1 MAYDAEQTRQEL
13 LTAATAEFAEH
24 GLAGARVDR
33 IAAAAGVNKQRI
45 YGHFGSKDE
54 LFDAVLARTMRE
66 AAASK
71 PLQPDETPGGY
82 IARTFDFHREQ
93 PELLQL
99 LMWEAL
105 SRPVASAVADTE
117 RREHYD
123 EKINSMMAMAGLED
137 QDARFALFTVLA
149 LSTYAHAFPQVT
161 ALIMGQGHAGDE
173 LRSRLAESLDRLLGF
188 DRSD

>member
-105 SRPVASAVADTE
+105 SRPVASAVTDTE
-117 RREHYD
+117 RQDHYD
-123 EKINSMMAMAGLED
+123 EKIKSMMVMAGLQEP
-137 QDARFALFTVLA
+137 DARFVPFTVLA
-149 LSTYAHAFPQVT
+149 LDPYAP
-161 ALIMGQGHAGDE
+161 
-173 LRSRLAESLDRLLGF
+173 SLLT
-188 DRSD
+188 